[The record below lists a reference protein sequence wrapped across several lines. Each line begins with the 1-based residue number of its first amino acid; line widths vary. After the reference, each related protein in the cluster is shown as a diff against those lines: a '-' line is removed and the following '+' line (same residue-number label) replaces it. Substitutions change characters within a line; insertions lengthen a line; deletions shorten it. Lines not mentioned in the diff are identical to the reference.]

1 MDRDTVRKG
10 SSQCY
15 FINVFMLPLFQKLS
29 KVWLQVWLHTLPYSF
44 VVIGNMWLYFNIVQ
58 VFPQASKMVDKLQES
73 LQFYKEMS
81 KAEEQK
87 SPQDSEKA
95 KDLSKDEN
103 DKEDHLK
110 KVHHTQLH

>member
-1 MDRDTVRKG
+1 
-10 SSQCY
+10 
-15 FINVFMLPLFQKLS
+15 
-29 KVWLQVWLHTLPYSF
+29 
-44 VVIGNMWLYFNIVQ
+44 
-58 VFPQASKMVDKLQES
+58 MVDKLQES

-103 DKEDHLK
+103 DKEDHLT